1 MSVAQIVAVVIFIA
15 MFILIVIDKIE
26 KHIVTLGCGLLTL
39 TLVFG
44 FSMRSITAIY
54 E

>member
-26 KHIVTLGCGLLTL
+26 KHP
-39 TLVFG
+39 
-44 FSMRSITAIY
+44 R
-54 E
+54 

>member
-26 KHIVTLGCGLLTL
+26 KHIVTLGCGLLML
-39 TLVFG
+39 QQLN
-44 FSMRSITAIY
+44 
-54 E
+54 